1 MQNLNFSF
9 LVTSVTSLV
18 LKSPMWLV
26 CTPLDRASPYTQEE
40 MGVCAHCF
48 LPFYILFY
56 YIKGFIVFSI
66 TACYVFVGM
75 TIIYTTSPLMMD
87 T

>member
-18 LKSPMWLV
+18 LKSLMWLV
-26 CTPLDRASPYTQEE
+26 STPLGRVSPYSQEE
-40 MGVCAHCF
+40 MGVCMHIVSY
-48 LPFYILFY
+48 PFIFY
-56 YIKGFIVFSI
+56 FYIKGSIVFPI
-66 TACYVFVGM
+66 TTCYVFVGM
-75 TIIYTTSPLMMD
+75 TIIHTTSPVMMD

>member
-26 CTPLDRASPYTQEE
+26 CTPLDRASPYAQEE
-40 MGVCAHCF
+40 MGVCMHIVSY
-48 LPFYILFY
+48 PFIFY
-56 YIKGFIVFSI
+56 FI
-66 TACYVFVGM
+66 T
-75 TIIYTTSPLMMD
+75 
-87 T
+87 